1 MNKEEFILSG
11 LLELYAMGNA
21 SPEET
26 QIVEDHLNQFPE
38 LRVELSEIEMSLE
51 NYAQANAI
59 QPSANVKEKVMNQL
73 FEHNGKEDNKT
84 SPVIPIDK
92 KVRRPLFYKRVAAAV
107 FILLIGSAVL
117 NYTYYRKYHD
127 ANKELQVARKKIEQQ
142 GKSNQAMNEDLS
154 VLTNK
159 YAQPVVLKGTDK
171 APDAVA
177 KIFWMKNT
185 GDVYIAPANLPKVP
199 AGKQYQ
205 LWAIIDGKPV
215 DGGMIESTSGR
226 YHIQKMKSFGKVD
239 AFAITLEK
247 AGGSPTPTLDQ
258 MIVSAKM

>member
-1 MNKEEFILSG
+1 LNKEEFISSG
-11 LLELYAMGNA
+11 LLELYAMGIS

-26 QIVEDHLNQFPE
+26 DIVTEHLKQFPE
-38 LRVELSEIEMSLE
+38 LKEQLNEIETSLE

-59 QPSANVKEKVMNQL
+59 QPSVRLKEKLIRQL
-73 FEHNGKEDNKT
+73 FEQSPTQEIKT
-84 SPVIPIDK
+84 ANVIPIDK
-92 KVRRPLFYKRVAAAV
+92 KVRRLLFYKWVAAAV

-117 NYTYYRKYHD
+117 NYTYYQKYHL
-127 ANKELQVARKKIEQQ
+127 ANKELQLAQEKIQQQ
-142 GKSNQAMNEDLS
+142 GKSNQAMNEDLN
-154 VLTNK
+154 VVTNK

-185 GDVYIAPANLPKVP
+185 GDVYIAPANLPKAP

-215 DGGMIESTSGR
+215 DGGMIESTTGK

-247 AGGSPTPTLDQ
+247 AGGSTTPTLDQ